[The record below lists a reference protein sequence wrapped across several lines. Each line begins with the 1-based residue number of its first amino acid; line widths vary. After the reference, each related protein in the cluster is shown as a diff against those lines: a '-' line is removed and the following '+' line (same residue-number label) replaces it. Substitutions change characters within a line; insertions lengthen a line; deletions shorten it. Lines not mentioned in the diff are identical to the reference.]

1 MEITKEVVKYGS
13 DVLRAKCEPVEEVTD
28 ELKRIIAEMI
38 DLMHESNG
46 VGLAA
51 PQVGLTLRFF
61 VYDVGDD
68 KGAHAIINPKIV
80 NKIGVRWDS
89 EGCLSMPGL
98 YGDVLRADKV
108 VVTGLDENGNKVR
121 MKASGLLSTC
131 IQHETDHLD
140 GVLFIDKADPE
151 TLHTGKVP
159 GSDDDSE
166 EEEE

>member
-1 MEITKEVVKYGS
+1 MEITKEVVKYGN
-13 DVLRAKCEPVEEVTD
+13 DILREKCEPVEEVTD
-28 ELKRIIAEMI
+28 ELKQTIAEMI

-51 PQVGLTLRFF
+51 PQVGLNLRFF

-68 KGAHAIINPKIV
+68 RGAHAIINPKIV
-80 NKIGVRWDS
+80 NRIGVRWDT

-121 MKASGLLSTC
+121 MRVGGLLSTC
-131 IQHETDHLD
+131 VQHETDHLD

-151 TLHTGKVP
+151 SLHTSEVNKKNG
-159 GSDDDSE
+159 DE
-166 EEEE
+166 EE

>member
-1 MEITKEVVKYGS
+1 MEITKEVVKYGNE
-13 DVLRAKCEPVEEVTD
+13 VLREKCEPVEEVTD
-28 ELKRIIAEMI
+28 ELKQTIAEMI

-68 KGAHAIINPKIV
+68 KGAHALINPKIV

-159 GSDDDSE
+159 GGDDDSE